1 MIDRQCIER
10 KYSVIALIRSFV
22 GCKKFVSHSLQII
35 RNTIFALSGLICDRL
50 QGIRR
55 GTEQAVQLP
64 RHRARAA
71 HTNSVGIPL
80 PSPQPTHL
88 HTLRMSSGLDP
99 SAPSQPTQQT
109 GLNQAQNPADKTA
122 TETSTSQQPQSAQN
136 IDHRDQHDV
145 ASTHSSKAKQ
155 SGLGAGETGELTEN
169 HVPESDAQKYSS
181 DGNLEG
187 EQMRAPG
194 EGEIADAVKSGGGG
208 GHNEEKEIGGDMD
221 RKKQEHDAELKRRGQ
236 RTQEEVEEEEKED
249 WTGRKDGVDVG
260 EALGGR
266 GTGVVLAAED

>member
-1 MIDRQCIER
+1 MPDTDRDLKEQPQQTIKARLSATNPSKHCCTYR
-10 KYSVIALIRSFV
+10 HPTPSTTL
-22 GCKKFVSHSLQII
+22 SHLQ
-35 RNTIFALSGLICDRL
+35 RT
-50 QGIRR
+50 
-55 GTEQAVQLP
+55 
-64 RHRARAA
+64 
-71 HTNSVGIPL
+71 TNSL
-80 PSPQPTHL
+80 T
-88 HTLRMSSGLDP
+88 MSSGLDP

-109 GLNQAQNPADKTA
+109 GLNQAQNPAEKTT
-122 TETSTSQQPQSAQN
+122 TESSTSQQPQSAHK

-145 ASTHSSKAKQ
+145 ASTHSSKAKP

-169 HVPESDAQKYSS
+169 HIPESDAQQYSS

-194 EGEIADAVKSGGGG
+194 EGEIADAVRQGGGG

-221 RKKQEHDAELKRRGQ
+221 RKREEHDAELRSRGQ

-249 WTGRKDGVDVG
+249 WTGRKGDVDVG

-266 GTGVVLAAED
+266 GMGVVLAAEE